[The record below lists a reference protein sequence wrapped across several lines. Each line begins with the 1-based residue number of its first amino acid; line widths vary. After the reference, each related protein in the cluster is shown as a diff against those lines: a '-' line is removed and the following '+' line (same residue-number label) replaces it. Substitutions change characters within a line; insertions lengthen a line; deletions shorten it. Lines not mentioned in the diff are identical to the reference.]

1 MSEALA
7 HIARRHETLSKRYEN
22 LKAKGAQLTGRL
34 VKTGEV
40 VAGAALAG
48 VLQGMSKSPNGPRI
62 AHVPADLAI
71 GLGLEAVAA
80 FDLFGSEWS
89 HHAGNIGTG
98 FLAAYATEAGF
109 VIGKRK
115 RDSGTFFGHKATAVA
130 LPAAAPA
137 AVHGDAAAQAA
148 ALLAQMQARQGG

>member
-7 HIARRHETLSKRYEN
+7 HIARRHESLSKRYEN
-22 LKAKGAQLTGRL
+22 LKNKGAQLTGRL
-34 VKTGEV
+34 VRSGEV
-40 VAGAALAG
+40 VAGAAVAG

-89 HHAGNIGTG
+89 HHAGNFGTG
-98 FLAAYATEAGF
+98 FLAAYFTEAGF

-115 RDSGTFFGHKATAVA
+115 RDQGSFFAPKGAPAA
-130 LPAAAPA
+130 LPAAPA
-137 AVHGDAAAQAA
+137 AVHGDAASQAA
-148 ALLAQMQARQGG
+148 ALLAQMKPR

>member
-7 HIARRHETLSKRYEN
+7 HIARRHESLSKRYEN

-34 VKTGEV
+34 VRSGEV

-48 VLQGMSKSPNGPRI
+48 VLQGMSKSPSGPRI
-62 AHVPADLAI
+62 AQVPADLAI

-80 FDLFGSEWS
+80 FDLFGEEWS
-89 HHAGNIGTG
+89 HHAGNFGTG
-98 FLAAYATEAGF
+98 FLAAYFTEAGF

-115 RDSGTFFGHKATAVA
+115 RDTGTFFGPKGAAPA
-130 LPAAAPA
+130 LPAAA
-137 AVHGDAAAQAA
+137 AVHGDATQQAQA
-148 ALLAQMQARQGG
+148 LLNQMAARQ

>member
-7 HIARRHETLSKRYEN
+7 HIARRHESLSKRYEN

-34 VKTGEV
+34 VRSGEV

-48 VLQGMSKSPNGPRI
+48 VIQGMSKNPTGPRI

-80 FDLFGSEWS
+80 FDLFGEEWS
-89 HHAGNIGTG
+89 HHAGNFGTG
-98 FLAAYATEAGF
+98 FLAAYFTEAGF

-115 RDSGTFFGHKATAVA
+115 REQGSFFAPRGSAA
-130 LPAAAPA
+130 LPPAPA
-137 AVHGDAAAQAA
+137 AVRGDAAAQAA
-148 ALLAQMQARQGG
+148 ELLAQMQHGA